1 MPTDAWITAAVLVA
15 TFGVLVVDRL
25 PPAAVVLGAAVGL
38 SVAGVIE
45 VDQALEGFANPA
57 PITVAALF
65 VMAAGAQST
74 GLFTAA
80 VPRLLAGRSE
90 RGTLTRLTV
99 PTAAASGLVNNTPLV
114 AMLIP
119 EVTAWARRHGRSPS
133 RYLLPL
139 SYATILGGT
148 LTTLGTSTNLLVSGL
163 VRDRTGEDLA
173 LFRPAAIGG
182 AVLVV
187 GLIVLLT
194 VSVRVLPQRRSPT
207 DRVTDSTK
215 EFTIEMAVLRDGPM
229 VGRSVRDAGLRA
241 LNGVY
246 LVEISRS
253 GRQLAP
259 VAPAEILAPGDILRF
274 AGATDDVLDLLRL
287 PGLERTDDHPI
298 SATPGRR
305 LYEVVVGRM
314 SPVNGLLLRDADF
327 RGRYGAAVLAIH
339 RAGEP
344 VTGKLGDIRLRH
356 GDTLVLLAGRGFRR
370 RWSEARDFLVV
381 ADLDAPPPAVTRK
394 APLAAAILLAFVVIS
409 ATGLVRT
416 VEAALLAAGALVA
429 SRVLTWDQ
437 AKRSIDLDV
446 VVLIAA
452 AFGLGAAVQTSG
464 LSAEVASGFISVAG
478 DAGPFTTILCIVVAT
493 AVLTEVVTNNA
504 AAVVIFPVAMDI
516 AVGSG
521 LDETWVAVAV
531 ALAASTSFLSPI
543 GYQTNTM
550 VYGPGGYR
558 FSDYLRAGAPLSV
571 AVLLT
576 ITVMTTVLA

>member
-1 MPTDAWITAAVLVA
+1 MPTEAWITAAVLVA
-15 TFGVLVVDRL
+15 TFGVLVMDRL
-25 PPAAVVLGAAVGL
+25 PPAAVVLGAVVGL
-38 SVAGVIE
+38 SVVDVIE
-45 VDQALEGFANPA
+45 VDQALQGFANPA

-80 VPRLLAGRSE
+80 VPRLLAGRTE
-90 RGTLTRLTV
+90 RATLRRLTI

-173 LFRPAAIGG
+173 LFKPAAIGG
-182 AVLVV
+182 VVLVV
-187 GLIVLLT
+187 GLTVLLT
-194 VSVRVLPQRRSPT
+194 ISVRALPQRRSPT
-207 DRVTDSTK
+207 DRVTESTK
-215 EFTIEMAVLRDGPM
+215 EFTIEMAVLHDGPM

-274 AGATDDVLDLLRL
+274 AGATDDVLDLLRI

-314 SPVNGLLLRDADF
+314 SPVNGLVLRDADF
-327 RGRYGAAVLAIH
+327 RGRYGAAVLAVH
-339 RAGEP
+339 RAGDP

-356 GDTLVLLAGRGFRR
+356 GDTLVLLAGRGFRQ

-381 ADLDAPPPAVTRK
+381 ADLDAPPPAITRK
-394 APLAAAILLAFVVIS
+394 APLAAGILLAFIIIS
-409 ATGLVRT
+409 ATGLLRT
-416 VEAALLAAGALVA
+416 VEAALLAGGALVA

-437 AKRSIDLDV
+437 AKRSVDLDV

-464 LSAEVASGFISVAG
+464 LSEELASGFVSVAG
-478 DAGPFTTILCIVVAT
+478 DAGSFATILCIVLAT
-493 AVLTEVVTNNA
+493 AMLTEVVTNNA

-516 AVGSG
+516 ATQSG

-558 FSDYLRAGAPLSV
+558 FTDYVRAGAPLTV
-571 AVLLT
+571 AVALT
-576 ITVMTTVLA
+576 ITTMTTLLA